1 MANLTLPSVIVE
13 EILAMLPIKSIHRFR
28 QLSKSWSSLLV
39 SSEFQKLRTNNSTPP
54 ETNLEKILQCSAVN
68 GGYVIE
74 SLGCLGDGEDP
85 VRLQFPT
92 DKFVWFWGSCNGLV
106 CVTVPDFQSGVVEI
120 VVWNP
125 FTGIYRK
132 LQDIDHDR
140 RICACG
146 FGYDS
151 VADDYKVFVITKPVP
166 DGAKVK
172 IFSFLKKKKK
182 KKVNVEIFSLRTG
195 SWKVVEI
202 TSPGS
207 YVEPIAEK
215 HEVGLFVNGALHWQ
229 VLIGGER
236 KIIAFDLAKEKFY
249 GVPLPAVEKELCD
262 ILRFKEL
269 GVAGDYLC
277 LCFVSKSDN
286 ITIVGLMKEYC
297 KSWVHFIGY
306 NSLGYAR
313 TYSCQDFV
321 PQAGKDGGYVILHFP
336 GGQHVLKWDNL
347 HEETDESGG
356 FSLNIKSSE
365 FRMTIAYT
373 EALTS
378 PYASP

>member
-28 QLSKSWSSLLV
+28 QLSKSWSSFLV

-106 CVTVPDFQSGVVEI
+106 CVTVPD
-120 VVWNP
+120 
-125 FTGIYRK
+125 
-132 LQDIDHDR
+132 
-140 RICACG
+140 
-146 FGYDS
+146 
-151 VADDYKVFVITKPVP
+151 
-166 DGAKVK
+166 
-172 IFSFLKKKKK
+172 
-182 KKVNVEIFSLRTG
+182 
-195 SWKVVEI
+195 
-202 TSPGS
+202 
-207 YVEPIAEK
+207 
-215 HEVGLFVNGALHWQ
+215 

-286 ITIVGLMKEYC
+286 ITIVGLMKECC

-336 GGQHVLKWDNL
+336 GGQQVLKWDNL
-347 HEETDESGG
+347 DEETDESGG